1 MLFFS
6 RLEVEKHIQCLEILT
21 ISTKCQVRIG
31 AWFHECL
38 STSLQGSARSA
49 FPKWNF
55 WTLNWSSVNSLMCQR
70 VEAWVCW
77 WWLFQACGW
86 AAFLKFVSDEHVVKS
101 VAGERRD
108 LNPKMKLCKF
118 LDWTKVRGMGCLIMI
133 VSSLW
138 VIRICQVCRWSAFW
152 KCLRW
157 CFEFFWQE
165 EELRK
170 DENLMFMC
178 RCSFLEIYNEQITD
192 LLEPTSTNLHVCPPW
207 LLSDLHIH
215 PCMTGSCSKQLG
227 PSE

>member
-21 ISTKCQVRIG
+21 ISTKCQARIG

-101 VAGERRD
+101 VAGEREGIWTLKWSSVNSLIGQREEAWVAW
-108 LNPKMKLCKF
+108 LWLFQACGWSGFVKF
-118 LDWTKVRGMGCLIMI
+118 VGD
-133 VSSLW
+133 
-138 VIRICQVCRWSAFW
+138 QH
-152 KCLRW
+152 
-157 CFEFFWQE
+157 FE
-165 EELRK
+165 RA
-170 DENLMFMC
+170 
-178 RCSFLEIYNEQITD
+178 
-192 LLEPTSTNLHVCPPW
+192 
-207 LLSDLHIH
+207 
-215 PCMTGSCSKQLG
+215 
-227 PSE
+227 